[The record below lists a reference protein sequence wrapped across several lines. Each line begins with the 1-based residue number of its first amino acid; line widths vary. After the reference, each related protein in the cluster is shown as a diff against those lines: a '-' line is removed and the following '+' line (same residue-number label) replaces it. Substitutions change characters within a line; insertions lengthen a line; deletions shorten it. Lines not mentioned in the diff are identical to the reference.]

1 LKSSTSWDLWDEK
14 RKTPFHEMTTRA
26 SVDTVDAAIRL
37 FYETRAEGIAKELV
51 ADLYALTLPVQPV
64 APAQNGNE
72 GAALAVPPQQQENL
86 DEDDAPQA
94 PAQSLARQIL
104 RKAQKR

>member
-1 LKSSTSWDLWDEK
+1 
-14 RKTPFHEMTTRA
+14 MTTRV

>member
-1 LKSSTSWDLWDEK
+1 MTKSEK
-14 RKTPFHEMTTRA
+14 LPF
-26 SVDTVDAAIRL
+26 DAPIRL
-37 FYETRAEGIAKELV
+37 FYETRAEGIAKALV

-72 GAALAVPPQQQENL
+72 GAALAVPPQQQENV
-86 DEDDAPQA
+86 DEEDAQA
-94 PAQSLARQIL
+94 PAQPLSRQIL

>member
-1 LKSSTSWDLWDEK
+1 
-14 RKTPFHEMTTRA
+14 
-26 SVDTVDAAIRL
+26 VDTFDAAIRL

-51 ADLYALTLPVQPV
+51 ADLYAIAPPV

-72 GAALAVPPQQQENL
+72 GAALAVPPQQQENV

-94 PAQSLARQIL
+94 PAQPLPRQIL
-104 RKAQKR
+104 RKAQIRT